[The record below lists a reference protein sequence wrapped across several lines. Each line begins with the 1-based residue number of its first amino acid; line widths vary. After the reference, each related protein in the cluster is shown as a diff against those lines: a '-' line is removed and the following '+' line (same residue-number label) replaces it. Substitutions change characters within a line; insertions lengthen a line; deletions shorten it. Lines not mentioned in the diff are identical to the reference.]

1 MIKIAFADDHQ
12 ALIDG
17 VKLLLK
23 NTPNFEFIGAAHNGI
38 EMLKLIENNKI
49 DVVITDLKM
58 PDMDGFSL
66 TKKIKENFPK
76 IKVVV
81 FSMFDQ
87 PEAVQKA
94 SDAGADAYVLKTS
107 SLDILI
113 KAIQKIVAGNVFYDH
128 ELTQELNQASSLK
141 PKPVLSLTEQKI
153 LNFIAEGKT
162 SEEIADLQNCAI
174 STIYTHRKNMAAK
187 LKLKG
192 KNELLKY
199 AVENKYNFS

>member
-17 VKLLLK
+17 VKMLLK
-23 NTPNFEFIGAAHNGI
+23 NTPNFEFIGAARNGI

-58 PDMDGFSL
+58 PDMDGFAL
-66 TKKIKENFPK
+66 TQKIKENFPE
-76 IKVVV
+76 IKVIV

-87 PEAVQKA
+87 PEAVEKA

-107 SLDILI
+107 SLDVLVL
-113 KAIQKIVAGNVFYDH
+113 AIHKIVAGNTFYDQDISRD
-128 ELTQELNQASSLK
+128 LKQATDLK
-141 PKPVLSLTEQKI
+141 PNSILSSTEQKI
-153 LNFIAEGKT
+153 LSLIANGKT
-162 SEEIADLQNCAI
+162 SEEIADVQNCAI
-174 STIYTHRKNMAAK
+174 STVYTHRKNMSAK

>member
-17 VKLLLK
+17 VIMLLE
-23 NTPNFEFIGAAHNGI
+23 NTPNFEFIDAAHNGV
-38 EMLKLIENNKI
+38 EMLKLLENNKI

-58 PDMDGFSL
+58 PDMDGFAL
-66 TKKIKENFPK
+66 TQKIKENFPE
-76 IKVVV
+76 IKVIV

-87 PEAVQKA
+87 PEAVKKA

-107 SLDILI
+107 SLDVLVL
-113 KAIQKIVAGNVFYDH
+113 AIHKIVAGNTFYDQDISRD
-128 ELTQELNQASSLK
+128 LKQATEFIPNSLLSS
-141 PKPVLSLTEQKI
+141 TEQKI
-153 LNFIAEGKT
+153 LGLIANGKT
-162 SEEIADLQNCAI
+162 SEEIADVQNCAI
-174 STIYTHRKNMAAK
+174 STVYTHRKNMSAK

>member
-17 VKLLLK
+17 VKMLLE
-23 NTPNFEFIGAAHNGI
+23 NTPNFEFIGAARNGV
-38 EMLKLIENNKI
+38 EMIKLLENNRV

-66 TKKIKENFPK
+66 TQEIKQGFPEL
-76 IKVVV
+76 KVVV

-87 PEAVQKA
+87 PEAVKKA

-107 SLDILI
+107 SLDVLIL
-113 KAIQKIVAGNVFYDH
+113 AIQKIIDGNMFYD
-128 ELTQELNQASSLK
+128 EDISRDLKQTADLK
-141 PKPVLSLTEQKI
+141 PNSVLSSTEQKI
-153 LNFIAEGKT
+153 LSLIANGKT
-162 SEEIADLQNCAI
+162 SEEIADVQNCAI
-174 STIYTHRKNMAAK
+174 STVYTHRKNMAAK